1 MSPASY
7 RAAPP
12 RDGEHKATHSR
23 TNQPNRQ
30 ASITGSPPPRGNMS
44 PVWDHTFCALRNQ
57 DAESIVVFATDEFIV
72 ASLEVVVVLVLFF
85 LHDDVGS

>member
-12 RDGEHKATHSR
+12 RDGERKVTHSR

-30 ASITGSPPPRGNMS
+30 ASITGSGPPPGKLS
-44 PVWDHTFCALRNQ
+44 TVWDHTFCALQN
-57 DAESIVVFATDEFIV
+57 DYTLLHVLSLDEN
-72 ASLEVVVVLVLFF
+72 AHTAPEQA
-85 LHDDVGS
+85 